1 MFRKLSAA
9 LFAAMLALTGG
20 LCAFADPFEPLTPVI
35 PDAPIETDAE
45 QVTIVASYDPESD
58 LSTYVLTLKD
68 AAAFADGTPVTAQ
81 DVLFTYYYYLDPDY
95 SGGVDLASLG
105 IPGVEPYRL
114 QCSAERI
121 ESLSETMSAIEAAG
135 ADHAWSEADGW
146 SEALQETYWALRA
159 EYRAVADEQFPAL
172 AQIMADFYSAS
183 IPASGALG
191 YTAEEIAASDDLRV
205 AYAMVTWGY
214 ASYSDGEL
222 VTTYSKRVWNV
233 ADGFVPTIDDFAA
246 ELSLAYDG
254 DLAACWSAE
263 CPDASLEM
271 PELPD
276 VRTEFLRA
284 AIGDEHDAVAS
295 ISGIRMID
303 DRTVEVDLAGVNVSS
318 GGALFG
324 VEILSLAACGD
335 AAQWDPDAGL
345 YGHPFGDVS
354 AVQTEGGAQIYAA
367 SSAFGAAVDGE

>member
-1 MFRKLSAA
+1 
-9 LFAAMLALTGG
+9 MLALTGG

-146 SEALQETYWALRA
+146 SEELQETYWRLTDD
-159 EYRAVADEQFPAL
+159 YRAVADAQFPVL
-172 AQIMADFYSAS
+172 AQALVDTYAAN
-183 IPASGALG
+183 IPAAGALG
-191 YTAEEIAASDDLRV
+191 YTAEEIAANDDLRA

-214 ASYSDGEL
+214 AVLFRRRAGHHL
-222 VTTYSKRVWNV
+222 LQARVERRRW
-233 ADGFVPTIDDFAA
+233 
-246 ELSLAYDG
+246 L
-254 DLAACWSAE
+254 
-263 CPDASLEM
+263 CPHD
-271 PELPD
+271 
-276 VRTEFLRA
+276 RRLR
-284 AIGDEHDAVAS
+284 
-295 ISGIRMID
+295 R
-303 DRTVEVDLAGVNVSS
+303 R
-318 GGALFG
+318 
-324 VEILSLAACGD
+324 
-335 AAQWDPDAGL
+335 AQPRL
-345 YGHPFGDVS
+345 
-354 AVQTEGGAQIYAA
+354 
-367 SSAFGAAVDGE
+367 